1 MRKLWWGTLVA
12 VLHSCALDLELPAQ
26 PQRGALTGKIDTQG
40 HITPGD
46 REVVL
51 IDARGGRVLT
61 RTDDV
66 GAFVYS
72 DLAPGLY
79 AVQLKLPGFAPYTEP
94 NVNVASGGTTDVGTL
109 APAWVQAAQQQGTVA
124 GKVNGPPGAEV
135 TGTKIE
141 VKDGMTVVATTSVP
155 IDGTFTLRVPAG
167 TYDLFAT
174 HPWYTAGEQ
183 RNVTVAADAT
193 ADVTLN
199 MGLNPA
205 RLTGE
210 LLLEQEDA
218 PAAGQANVRVLLNGV
233 DRGGTDATG
242 RFTVENLAAGT
253 YQVSFSSM
261 RHADDVPSRTV
272 RLEPLMTTDV
282 GTLTLPLIR
291 GSIKGSVKMADNT
304 PIENVTVAITGKRYG
319 ATVAR
324 DGTDPSIGR
333 FELRDVPLG
342 MYQVVASRE
351 KYSPFTAQAD
361 VTGTGAVDVGT
372 LTLALLLG
380 DFQIDDADPASVAG
394 FTRVRAVNL
403 VFDRFPT
410 DGTVASWRASED
422 PTFMGGALMF
432 QPYTGATQPFML
444 SAGDARKTVYAQ
456 YRTTMGTSSGT
467 FSSSITL
474 DTTPPQ
480 LDSVAFAQTG
490 AVGTT
495 KFTKSSSAALGLSI
509 SGLDPQ
515 SMTNTSSGIATMRV
529 GLTLDGMGNVTAP
542 GTTYQSPTTVTRPL
556 PLADGPLTVHVQ
568 LVDNAGNAST
578 VRSDTVV
585 VDTTP
590 PTGTLSVQQGAQAEV
605 AGFTNDPIAT
615 LALGTPAEPN
625 GGVVQVKLANASGL
639 DLDSAVPRAVTPMV
653 TWFLEPTDGAKTVY
667 AVFVDSAGN
676 VSSPVMSNITLDTQP
691 PNPAAVSLT
700 SAAVTNQLQA
710 ALSFT
715 TSPTDLAPMTGLTV
729 SESLFFTGA
738 GTVGPMA
745 LPMSAGLNFALSA
758 ADGQKTVYVRFR
770 DRAGNDAL
778 ASVSV
783 TVDRVAPTLQLS
795 VRGALADGTPSS
807 TVTASPTV
815 SLDLVSNENVWYVV
829 GSEALTCPVATS
841 AAWMPLTS
849 ATLSGHSL
857 ATSATSPRQ
866 VKACVRDAAGNITGP
881 VTASIALDDVAPSS
895 CNLTLT
901 GSRAD
906 GPAAPPAGKTANPNV
921 RAGITCSETPA
932 EVFLTQDPAVT
943 CTAAAAL
950 SWQPYS
956 AMATTT
962 FLLSGPDG
970 LNTVRGCVRDRARNV
985 GTLPAAQLTLDT
997 LPPDSATV
1005 VIDTGAEFING
1016 QTVTAR
1022 GGNIGQV
1029 TGFANGAVEWAL
1041 SESPGAF
1048 SNWAAYPGT
1057 QPRSFTFAGTG
1068 LRTLYASFRDDVGN
1082 VSATPFD
1089 QIDIDVTAPDPVAA
1103 GTSVTLRSQAPNA
1116 EYTNNVSVVAEL
1128 RNAPSDTWTVKLGET
1143 AAAGACT
1150 TTAVSS
1156 SLALP
1161 LATNYTF
1168 LLTATQG
1175 LHRLCVQLIDRAGN
1189 ATGNAALVN
1198 DTITF
1203 DSIPP
1208 TALQIVTPAG
1218 YVRAAAG
1225 SSFDVVTAGPSTDAS
1240 PVTYAQLGG
1249 QSHPSFNTPPNQVS
1263 SSPPT
1268 FRFALNNSG
1277 AVAGTVNDL
1286 RLKAVDAAG
1295 NESGVSSVLI
1305 TADNV
1310 APAAVTT
1317 NTAWVDNTSM
1327 GSTVFWQTPSPD
1339 VVEHVIRYGSSPT
1352 DLTGTYASQGISP
1365 ISAPFQSN
1373 PDGGAT
1379 TGSFTLA
1386 NLPNGSPTFVT
1397 ITPVDRAGNLGPQ
1410 SAPLPLQPN
1419 EVSPNVIATLGI
1431 DAGTNTTVQVQRMQS
1446 MGTVLYA
1453 AGPVTNAGTCTG
1465 ASGLVAV
1472 DAQALVS
1479 PVQAGQLLS
1488 SPPQPKVQYVA
1499 TFADGIITPCN
1510 PGSNADLLL
1519 DGNHLFLA
1527 AGRHVRVFDVADPL
1541 LPVELADIDLTSLP
1555 TYGATFE
1562 ANGLTLIGDR
1572 LFVRSDWVS
1581 MFMGYN
1587 VVAAISLA
1595 KLFDANALTKPTVAG
1610 GDVVAVV
1617 AAPGGGESLAH
1628 TRDRLIISS
1637 TSGGGATEHF
1647 NALEAVDGDA
1657 VNSITTVGDG
1667 QALNSASR
1675 PIVSGNYLYAVG
1687 SSFGFSVFDVTP
1699 AWTAAFGPQLPVISA
1714 TTNYA
1719 VGQFEVHGTEAYTVD
1734 GTGVLHGID
1743 LSDLSYMRETSVYTG
1758 LPVTSQSGA
1767 HVHTMGNYLAVAG
1780 GGTLTFLELATP
1792 RGMRVNSSIVG
1803 AGYRP
1808 LLHGGFVVQS
1818 GLNRVYDVQQPVP
1831 AYMNPY
1837 ATPVQPANCVTSI
1850 AMMDDWELSAEY
1862 IRIRAMHH
1870 EREMD
1875 RDPAT
1880 NFNNATD
1887 QEFLSIPVANARVT
1901 DVDAVGSWMI
1911 TTEVRFGGG
1920 AAADGI
1926 WLEVWD
1932 VRKWRDREP
1941 TTDVVAG
1948 DLRGAFRVSASGA
1961 ANTTVAD
1968 ATFWGSKAVI
1978 TIDNSAAGIGTLADN
1993 VFIVE
1998 LQPLLDDVAGGAPTV
2013 VATFQTPKAR
2023 LPAVFPPYI
2032 AVPTSRGVYVF
2043 DAPEAFDTNPGT
2055 VVPNGRTPRFG
2066 SPFYQAF
2073 HFDQVAV
2080 HGSYMFLVPASP
2092 LAGSLPPGMPVYD
2105 ISGATAWTQTALMPL
2120 VMKAG
2125 SACFIAGDPS
2135 FRIPRNGIAVKG
2147 SRAWLSVE
2155 TTLRELSLE

>member
-1 MRKLWWGTLVA
+1 MRKLWCGLFLALV
-12 VLHSCALDLELPAQ
+12 HSCALDLELPEQ

-40 HITPGD
+40 RITPGD
-46 REVVL
+46 REVLL
-51 IDARGGRVLT
+51 IDTRGGRVIT

-66 GAFVYS
+66 GTFVYS

-94 NVNVASGGTTDVGTL
+94 NVKVPSGGTADVGTL
-109 APAWVQAAQQQGTVA
+109 TPAWVQAAQQQGTVA
-124 GKVNGPPGAEV
+124 GTVRGPPGAEV

-141 VKDGMTVVATTSVP
+141 LKQGMTVVATTSIP
-155 IDGTFTLRVPAG
+155 IDGTFALRVPAG
-167 TYDLFAT
+167 TYDVFAA
-174 HPWYTAGEQ
+174 HPWYTMGEQ

-193 ADVTLN
+193 SDVMLT

-253 YQVSFSSM
+253 YQVSFTSM
-261 RHADDVPSRTV
+261 RHADSVPSRTV

-282 GTLTLPLIR
+282 GTVTLPLIR

-304 PIENVTVAITGKRYG
+304 PIESVSVAITGKRYG

-351 KYSPFTAQAD
+351 KYAPFTAQAV
-361 VTGTGAVDVGT
+361 VTGPGAADVGT

-380 DFQIDDADPASVAG
+380 DFQIDDADALSVAG

-410 DGTVASWRASED
+410 DGTVASFRASED
-422 PTFMGGALMF
+422 PTFMAGSLAF
-432 QPYTGATQPFML
+432 QPYTGATQPFTL
-444 SAGDARKTVYAQ
+444 SPGDARKTVYAQ
-456 YRTTMGTSSGT
+456 YRTTMSTNSGT

-474 DTTPPQ
+474 DTAAPQ

-490 AVGTT
+490 SVGTT
-495 KFTKSSSAALGLSI
+495 KFTRSSAASLGLSI

-515 SMTNTSSGIATMRV
+515 STMNTSSGIALMRV
-529 GLTLDGMGNVTAP
+529 GTTLDGMGNVTAA
-542 GTTYQSPTTVTRPL
+542 GTTYQSPTTVTRPM

-568 LVDNAGNAST
+568 LVDNAGNASM

-585 VDTTP
+585 VDTAA
-590 PTGTLSVQQGAQAEV
+590 PTGTLLVQQGPQAEV
-605 AGFTNDPIAT
+605 AGYTNDPIAT
-615 LALGTPAEPN
+615 LALGTPVEPN

-676 VSSPVMSNITLDTQP
+676 VSSPVSSPITLDTQP

-700 SAAVTNQLQA
+700 TPAVTNQLTA
-710 ALSFT
+710 GLSFT
-715 TSPTDLAPMTGLTV
+715 TSPADLAPMTGLTA

-745 LPMSAGLNFALSA
+745 LPVTSALSFALSA

-770 DRAGNDAL
+770 DRAGNVAL

-783 TVDRVAPTLQLS
+783 TVDRVAPTLQLQ

-807 TVTASPTV
+807 AVTSSPTV
-815 SLDLVSNENVWYVV
+815 SLDLTSNENVWYVV
-829 GSEALTCPVATS
+829 GNESLACPVATS
-841 AAWMPLTS
+841 ASWLLLTS
-849 ATLSGHSL
+849 PTLTGHSL

-881 VTASIALDDVAPSS
+881 VTSSILLDDVAPAS

-901 GSRAD
+901 GTRAD
-906 GPAAPPAGKTANPNV
+906 GLAPPAGKTANPNV
-921 RAGITCSETPA
+921 RAGIACSETLS

-950 SWQPYS
+950 PWQPFS

-985 GTLPAAQLTLDT
+985 GALPAAQVTLDT
-997 LPPDSATV
+997 LPPDSASV

-1016 QTVTAR
+1016 QTVTSR

-1041 SESPGAF
+1041 SESPSSF
-1048 SNWAAYPGT
+1048 TNWATYPGA
-1057 QPRSFTFAGTG
+1057 QPRSFPFAGTG

-1089 QIDIDVTAPDPVAA
+1089 QIDIDVTAPDPIAA

-1128 RNAPSDTWTVKLGET
+1128 RNAPADTWTVKLGET

-1175 LHRLCVQLIDRAGN
+1175 LHRLCAQLIDRAGN
-1189 ATGNAALVN
+1189 ATATAALVS

-1208 TALQIVTPAG
+1208 TALQIVTPPS

-1225 SSFDVVTAGPSTDAS
+1225 ASFDVVTAGASTDAS

-1249 QSHPSFNTPPNQVS
+1249 QSHPSFNTPPNQIS
-1263 SSPPT
+1263 ASPPT

-1277 AVAGTVNDL
+1277 AAAGTVNDL

-1305 TADNV
+1305 TADNA
-1310 APAAVTT
+1310 APAGVTT

-1327 GSTVFWQTPSPD
+1327 GSTVFWQGTAPD
-1339 VVEHVIRYGSSPT
+1339 VVEHIIRYGSSPS

-1365 ISAPFQSN
+1365 VTAPFQSN
-1373 PDGGAT
+1373 PDGGT
-1379 TGSFTLA
+1379 STGSFTLT

-1397 ITPVDRAGNLGPQ
+1397 ITPVDRAGNQGTQ

-1419 EVSPNVIATLGI
+1419 EVSPNVIATLGL
-1431 DAGTNTTVQVQRMQS
+1431 DAGTNATVQVQRMTS

-1453 AGPVTNAGTCTG
+1453 AGPVVASGSCTG
-1465 ASGLVAV
+1465 SSGLVAV

-1479 PVQAGQLLS
+1479 PVQAGQILS
-1488 SPPQPKVQYVA
+1488 SPPQPRVAYTA
-1499 TFADGIITPCN
+1499 TFADGIAVGCSSGI
-1510 PGSNADLLL
+1510 NADLLL
-1519 DGNHLFLA
+1519 DGNHLFLS
-1527 AGRHVRVFDVADPL
+1527 AGRRVHVFDVADPL
-1541 LPVELADIDLTSLP
+1541 SPVEIANIDLSTLP

-1562 ANGLTLIGDR
+1562 ANGMTLIGDR
-1572 LFVRSDWVS
+1572 LFVRSDWSS
-1581 MFMGYN
+1581 MFMGHN
-1587 VVAAISLA
+1587 AVAAISLA
-1595 KLFDANALTKPTVAG
+1595 KLFDANALTQPSVAG

-1617 AAPGGGESLAH
+1617 AAPGGGESLVH
-1628 TRDRLIISS
+1628 TRDRLIISP
-1637 TSGGGATEHF
+1637 TSGSGATEHF
-1647 NALEAVDGDA
+1647 NALEVVDGDA
-1657 VNSITTVGDG
+1657 TNSITTVGDG
-1667 QALNSASR
+1667 QSLSAASR
-1675 PIVSGNYLYAVG
+1675 PTVSGNYLYTVG
-1687 SSFGFSVFDVTP
+1687 ASFGFSVFDVTP
-1699 AWTAAFGPQLPVISA
+1699 AWTAVFGPQFPIVSV

-1719 VGQFEVHGTEAYTVD
+1719 VGQTEMHGTEAYSID

-1743 LSDLSYMRETSVYTG
+1743 LSDLSYMRETAVYTG
-1758 LPVTSQSGA
+1758 LPVSASFGA

-1780 GGTLTFLELATP
+1780 GGTLTFLELGTP

-1818 GLNRVYDVQQPVP
+1818 GTNRVYDVQKPVP
-1831 AYMNPY
+1831 EYMNPF
-1837 ATPVQPANCVTSI
+1837 AASPPSSASCVTSI
-1850 AMMDDWELSAEY
+1850 AMMDDWELTAEY
-1862 IRIRAMHH
+1862 TRVRAVHH

-1875 RDPAT
+1875 RDPAV
-1880 NFNNATD
+1880 NFNFGTD
-1887 QEFLSIPVANARVT
+1887 QEFLSVPVANARVT

-1920 AAADGI
+1920 AAVDGI
-1926 WLEVWD
+1926 WIEVWD
-1932 VRKWRDREP
+1932 ARKWRDREP
-1941 TTDVVAG
+1941 ATDVVAG
-1948 DLRGAFRVSASGA
+1948 DLRGSFRVSALGA

-1968 ATFWGSKAVI
+1968 ATLWGSKAVI
-1978 TIDNSAAGIGTLADN
+1978 TIDNSLAGLSTLADN

-1998 LQPLLDDVAGGAPTV
+1998 LRPLLDDAAGGVPTV
-2013 VATFQTPKAR
+2013 VATFQTPRAR
-2023 LPAVFPPYI
+2023 LPAVFPPFI

-2043 DAPEAFDTNPGT
+2043 DAPEAFDADALTA
-2055 VVPNGRTPRFG
+2055 VPNGRPPRFP
-2066 SPFYQAF
+2066 PFYQTF

-2092 LAGSLPPGMPVYD
+2092 LTGSLPAGMPVFD
-2105 ISGATAWTQTALMPL
+2105 ISGATAWTQTAFMPL

-2125 SACFIAGDPS
+2125 SACFIAGDPT
-2135 FRIPRNGIAVKG
+2135 FRIPRNGIVVKG